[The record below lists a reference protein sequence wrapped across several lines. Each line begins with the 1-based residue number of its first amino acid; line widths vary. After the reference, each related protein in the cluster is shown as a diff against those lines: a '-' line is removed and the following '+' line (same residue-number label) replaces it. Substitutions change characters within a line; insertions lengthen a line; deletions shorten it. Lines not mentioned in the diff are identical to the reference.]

1 MEELAALEGQRVA
14 LMLADTGGSVAGVL
28 YAVDPWTK
36 AVLLVQEPD
45 AQQHQQ
51 HQQLQQGE
59 GDGQLQNSGAIRK
72 SSKSQLPTC
81 IYVEGGQI
89 KSWVVDPKSSNVAE
103 GAAGSS
109 SSSSSSSSSGGKHA
123 RAVVDSEWYAQCE
136 RALGAAAGTGGQSAG
151 GSAGGSERNTAE
163 DADPKSATS
172 LCYSSSSSSSS
183 FRLSFSSPPLLPLH
197 LNTK

>member
-14 LMLADTGGSVAGVL
+14 LMLANTGGSVAGVL

-45 AQQHQQ
+45 AQQ

-103 GAAGSS
+103 GAAGSGCIPGS
-109 SSSSSSSSSGGKHA
+109 SECVPTLAADGQGNLDMVAKDGTVMFETGSCA
-123 RAVVDSEWYAQCE
+123 PTDLCE
-136 RALGAAAGTGGQSAG
+136 LSLQLRALL
-151 GSAGGSERNTAE
+151 
-163 DADPKSATS
+163 DK
-172 LCYSSSSSSSS
+172 
-183 FRLSFSSPPLLPLH
+183 LS
-197 LNTK
+197 